1 MWASSFMTLVC
12 DCAACAAT
20 FAVRRQRWHLAISST
35 VRLRKERVPST
46 SCVVIRS
53 TANLDLNL
61 ITNNPPCPPPPFV
74 GAVTPGMCTDAVM
87 HPIDTTRARVQVGVG
102 LGSGPPHSPVR
113 AMWLAFTNTVRTEG
127 VRGLYGGYTTA
138 MLFSAPT
145 NALYFLSYETAKHK
159 LAHSGR
165 FGKPGEGTPSVH
177 LLAGLAAEIGAS

>member
-1 MWASSFMTLVC
+1 MCCHLCRAASALASC
-12 DCAACAAT
+12 
-20 FAVRRQRWHLAISST
+20 HLLNRPAEKGEGPINI
-35 VRLRKERVPST
+35 LCCYPLY
-46 SCVVIRS
+46 C
-53 TANLDLNL
+53 LDLNL